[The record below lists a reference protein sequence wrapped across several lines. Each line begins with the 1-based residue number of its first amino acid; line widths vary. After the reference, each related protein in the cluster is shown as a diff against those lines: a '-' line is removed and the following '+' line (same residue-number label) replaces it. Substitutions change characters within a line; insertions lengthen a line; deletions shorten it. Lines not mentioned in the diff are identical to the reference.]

1 MAEENKSPEVELDT
15 DGVNEETISVEA
27 PEVSNEAFE
36 KKQDVDLGYVDVS
49 GQKTAKELLQEAKE
63 SESQPEEKQE
73 SEKKV
78 QQKFEQRHEDSDSEY
93 ADLEGYS
100 EKVQKRIKRMTFQ
113 IKEAERREK
122 AAVEYAKGLKNKYEN
137 IEKKFQ
143 ETDNNYLTEY
153 KARIDS
159 EREKAK
165 NELKLALDN
174 NDTDQILEAQDKLTK
189 LAVENEKVSMSL
201 AEKETKK
208 KEVESQPAENVAEQ
222 PQPRIS
228 QRAQNWATEN
238 EWFGTDRVLTSAAMG
253 IHEDLL
259 GEGIDA
265 ESDEYYN
272 QINKRMKEYFPQK
285 FANSSTEDK
294 TKAAP
299 VQNVASVSRRSGGR
313 KSVKLTKSQVVI
325 AKKLGVPLEEYA
337 KYVKEGA

>member
-1 MAEENKSPEVELDT
+1 MAEENKSPEVEIDT
-15 DGVNEETISVEA
+15 DGVNEETVSVEA

-36 KKQDVDLGYVDVS
+36 KKQDVDLGYTDVT
-49 GQKTAKELLQEAKE
+49 GGKTAKELLQETKE
-63 SESQPEEKQE
+63 SEKEVEVK
-73 SEKKV
+73 SEP
-78 QQKFEQRHEDSDSEY
+78 KFEQKEETDEDPSLAE
-93 ADLEGYS
+93 YS

-113 IKEAERREK
+113 IKEAERRER
-122 AAVEYAKGLKNKYEN
+122 AAVEYAKGLKNKYES
-137 IEKKFQ
+137 IEKKF
-143 ETDNNYLTEY
+143 EDTDTNYLKEY
-153 KARIDS
+153 DARIES

-165 NELKLALDN
+165 SELKNALDN

-189 LAVENEKVSMSL
+189 LAVEKEKVSMSL
-201 AEKETKK
+201 ADKETKK
-208 KEVESQPAENVAEQ
+208 KEVESQPAEQATEQ
-222 PQPRIS
+222 PQPQIS
-228 QRAQNWATEN
+228 QRAQDWASEN
-238 EWFGTDRVLTSAAMG
+238 EWFGSDRVLTSAAMG

-285 FANSSTEDK
+285 FATSTEEK

>member
-1 MAEENKSPEVELDT
+1 MAEENKSPEEEIDT
-15 DGVNEETISVEA
+15 DGVNEETVSVEA

-36 KKQDVDLGYVDVS
+36 KKQDVDLGYTDVT
-49 GQKTAKELLQEAKE
+49 GGKTAKELLQETKEAEKEVEAK
-63 SESQPEEKQE
+63 PEP
-73 SEKKV
+73 
-78 QQKFEQRHEDSDSEY
+78 KFEQKEETEEDPSL
-93 ADLEGYS
+93 ADYS

-113 IKEAERREK
+113 IKEAERRER
-122 AAVEYAKGLKNKYEN
+122 AAVEYAKGLKNKYES
-137 IEKKFQ
+137 IEKKF
-143 ETDNNYLTEY
+143 EDTDTNYLKEY
-153 KARIDS
+153 DARIES

-165 NELKLALDN
+165 SELKNALDN

-189 LAVENEKVSMSL
+189 LAVEKEKVSMSL
-201 AEKETKK
+201 ADKETKK
-208 KEVESQPAENVAEQ
+208 KEVESQPAQQVAEQ
-222 PQPRIS
+222 PQPQIS
-228 QRAQNWATEN
+228 QRAQDWASEN
-238 EWFGTDRVLTSAAMG
+238 EWFGSDRVLTSAAMG

-285 FANSSTEDK
+285 FANSSTEEK
-294 TKAAP
+294 PKATP